1 MNFTHISTSELATIR
16 KNLLRFAS
24 IHLPNQSDFAEDLV
38 QETLLSAYKSAND
51 FRGEAQLTSWL
62 ISILKNK
69 LIDHFRQQS
78 SQNAVFVAPAAEE
91 PMDDWFEN
99 FFAEDGHWQ
108 REDSPSTWQ
117 NPEQS
122 LNTKEFYDILQICL
136 YGLPEHISRV
146 FMMSEILGLESN
158 EIIQKCHITRANFHT
173 TMHRAREG
181 LRQCLQIKWF
191 NHKELV

>member
-1 MNFTHISTSELATIR
+1 MPLTHISAEELANVR
-16 KNLLRFAS
+16 RNLLRFAN
-24 IHLPNQSDFAEDLV
+24 IQLPYDTDFAEDLV
-38 QETLLSAYKSAND
+38 QETLLSAYKSAD
-51 FRGEAQLTSWL
+51 KFRGEARLTSWL

-78 SQNAVFVAPAAEE
+78 SQKAVFVAPAEE
-91 PMDDWFEN
+91 QMDDWFESC
-99 FFAEDGHWQ
+99 FAEDGHWTV
-108 REDSPSTWQ
+108 EDRPSPWQ

-122 LNTKEFYDILQICL
+122 LNTKEFYDVLQVCL
-136 YGLPEHISRV
+136 YGLPENLSRV

-158 EIIQKCHITRANFHT
+158 EIIQQCHITRANFHT